1 MKAIYLDPFAGISGN
16 MFLGA
21 LLDAGFPFE
30 VLKEELQKLHIGEYE
45 LVYRQVNKLGIE
57 AKYFNVLLPEEH
69 EHHHEHHHDHEHSHE
84 HHHEHEHSH
93 DNDHAH
99 EHIHIHQQAN
109 AAVSLEEVHEHN
121 HEHCC
126 ICEGC
131 YEEGHDH
138 THGHNHHHS
147 HGADHYH
154 GEHSHEHAHEHHHDH
169 GELPHTHHHHEHRS
183 LKDVMAIVN
192 GSDLSDSIKAKAEQ
206 VFRAI
211 AVAEGKVHGKPL
223 EEVHFHEVGAID
235 TIIDIVGTLI
245 GLEYLGI
252 EKIYV
257 GRINTGFGY
266 VECAHGTM
274 PVPAPATAELLQG
287 LPQERGI
294 VAKEMTTPTG
304 AALMRVLA
312 EVALEQPDAFSS
324 ERIAYG
330 AGTREVAIPNVL
342 RMYVGEMEYKKL
354 FPPDVDYDSDE
365 DEIYEVAC
373 NIDDMSGELLGS
385 VMKLMLEDG
394 ALDVWVEPIMMKK
407 SRPAQKLCALC
418 TREYLD
424 VILDGILFRTTSFG
438 VRYHKVDRKVLDRRI
453 FTVWVQ
459 DMPVRIKCG
468 YLDETLLSVKPEYE
482 DCLAI
487 VKEKGGILKRV
498 MEEAKAKAFAI
509 AELGD
514 EYFGF

>member
-30 VLKEELQKLHIGEYE
+30 VLKEELQKLLIGEYE

-69 EHHHEHHHDHEHSHE
+69 EHSHE
-84 HHHEHEHSH
+84 HHHEHR
-93 DNDHAH
+93 NL
-99 EHIHIHQQAN
+99 N
-109 AAVSLEEVHEHN
+109 
-121 HEHCC
+121 
-126 ICEGC
+126 
-131 YEEGHDH
+131 
-138 THGHNHHHS
+138 
-147 HGADHYH
+147 
-154 GEHSHEHAHEHHHDH
+154 
-169 GELPHTHHHHEHRS
+169 
-183 LKDVMAIVN
+183 DVMAIVN
-192 GSDLSDSIKAKAEQ
+192 GSDLSESIKSKTEQ

-312 EVALEQPDAFSS
+312 EVALEQPATFSS
-324 ERIAYG
+324 ECIAYG

-342 RMYVGEMEYKKL
+342 RMYVGQVGEENDAQL
-354 FPPDVDYDSDE
+354 IEAS
-365 DEIYEVAC
+365 C
-373 NIDDMSGELLGS
+373 NIDDMAGEVFGYTIERLL
-385 VMKLMLEDG
+385 KAG
-394 ALDVWVEPIMMKK
+394 ALDAWCEPIVMKK
-407 SRPAQKLCALC
+407 SRPAYKLNFLCAEAKLAELLEIVF
-418 TREYLD
+418 TE
-424 VILDGILFRTTSFG
+424 TTSLG
-438 VRYHKVDRKVLDRRI
+438 VRYHKVDRCKLERSFIAVDLPEGKVN
-453 FTVWVQ
+453 V
-459 DMPVRIKCG
+459 KCG
-468 YLDETLLSVKPEYE
+468 SYNGRIVTMAPEYA
-482 DCLAI
+482 DC
-487 VKEKGGILKRV
+487 VK
-498 MEEAKAKAFAI
+498 I
-509 AELGD
+509 AEAAGVSLAAVMN
-514 EYFGF
+514 EAREAAEACNEL